1 MTILR
6 RIALTIAAL
15 LTVAPALVAAESSR
29 FNPSTHKSGELRF
42 VEGLP
47 VVTVGGSPEE
57 MGEQLGTLLKKPL
70 GELMRKQDDFARGLG
85 LGANARDAI
94 KSGLGRTGGW
104 LFTSAFPEAYLRELR
119 ATSKAAAIDANILT
133 IGNVMYELAQFP
145 ACSTLGVEPARSA
158 TGGTL
163 MGRNLDFPT
172 FGFLDKYGV
181 VVVYRPT
188 GKRAFA
194 SITYPG
200 FVGVFSGMN
209 DAGLCVA
216 QLEVNRS
223 AEPTPRVNLGGTP
236 VAMCFRRLLE
246 ECSTID
252 EAEKLLREQKRLIMC
267 NLAIC
272 DREQA
277 AVLEITPKSV
287 VRRTAD
293 RGLCPCTNHFR
304 TEKFAVGVNCPRY
317 SKLSAAW
324 KLDKLSVKDVGRL
337 LDAVNQGDRTL
348 QTMVFE
354 PESLRLHLSLGPPP
368 SSSRPLKPLELAKW
382 LTEAGTNNSFD

>member
-1 MTILR
+1 MDINR
-6 RIALTIAAL
+6 RTALTTAAL
-15 LTVAPALVAAESSR
+15 LTLASALTAAEPSR
-29 FNPSTHKSGELRF
+29 FNPSSFKSGELRF

-47 VVTVGGSPEE
+47 VVTVSGSPEE

-94 KSGLGRTGGW
+94 KIGLGRVGGS
-104 LFTSAFPEAYLRELR
+104 LFTSAFPDAYLRELR
-119 ATSKAAAIDANILT
+119 ATSNAAAIDANTLT

-158 TGGTL
+158 TGETL

-172 FGFLDKYGV
+172 FGFLDKYGIV
-181 VVVYRPT
+181 VIYRPI

-223 AEPTPRVNLGGTP
+223 AEPTARVNLGGTP

-267 NLAIC
+267 NLAVC
-272 DREQA
+272 DRERA
-277 AVLEITPKSV
+277 AVLEITPKTV
-287 VRRTAD
+287 VRRPTD

-304 TEKFAVGVNCPRY
+304 TEKLAVGTSCPRY

-324 KLDKLSVKDVGRL
+324 KLDKLGVKDVGRL

-354 PESLRLHLSLGPPP
+354 PASLRLHLSLGPPP
-368 SSSRPLKPLELAKW
+368 SSSRPLKRLDLAK
-382 LTEAGTNNSFD
+382 LFSEED